1 MDESPAV
8 RADRTPVAAG
18 SQRTWGLVSDRRLL
32 IGLYILVAFLY
43 WMSLYLYAPTLPSY
57 AQSMTG
63 SLALVGVIL
72 AQYGLWQAVIRL
84 PLGIAADWLGRRK
97 PFIVIGLILAGL
109 GAWTM
114 GTAAST
120 QGLLVGRAIT
130 GLAAGTWVPLLVLFS
145 SLFPAHQAVQATS
158 ILSAVGSVGRVT
170 ATSVTGSLNKLGGY
184 SLAYCLAAIA
194 AVLALLFVLPARENA
209 RPRRR
214 PSMARLGTL
223 ITRRDVL
230 VPSLLGAVLQYVV
243 WAVAFGFM
251 PLLAERLG
259 ATDVTQSMLMSLHIA
274 LVTLGSL
281 VATAAVNRIGALH
294 LVYGTL
300 ALLVVGTGMVTFAPS
315 LALVFAAQFLL
326 GLSRGLGYPVLMGLS
341 IQDVDDAERT
351 TAMGLHQSVYAIG
364 MFTGPWLSGLVADAI
379 GIRPMFAVT
388 AFGCL
393 VVGLS
398 LIRLLP
404 QERARDGQSQ

>member
-8 RADRTPVAAG
+8 RADRTPVAAD

-158 ILSAVGSVGRVT
+158 ILSTVPDAGRYT
-170 ATSVTGSLNKLGGY
+170 
-184 SLAYCLAAIA
+184 C
-194 AVLALLFVLPARENA
+194 
-209 RPRRR
+209 
-214 PSMARLGTL
+214 
-223 ITRRDVL
+223 
-230 VPSLLGAVLQYVV
+230 
-243 WAVAFGFM
+243 
-251 PLLAERLG
+251 
-259 ATDVTQSMLMSLHIA
+259 
-274 LVTLGSL
+274 
-281 VATAAVNRIGALH
+281 
-294 LVYGTL
+294 
-300 ALLVVGTGMVTFAPS
+300 
-315 LALVFAAQFLL
+315 
-326 GLSRGLGYPVLMGLS
+326 
-341 IQDVDDAERT
+341 
-351 TAMGLHQSVYAIG
+351 
-364 MFTGPWLSGLVADAI
+364 
-379 GIRPMFAVT
+379 
-388 AFGCL
+388 
-393 VVGLS
+393 
-398 LIRLLP
+398 
-404 QERARDGQSQ
+404 